1 MVNPQKDCSIS
12 MDSHSTRRLL
22 QRGLAVTDLDR
33 VVRLGTWR
41 AEGEDKFDCAYGQW
55 HLKVKVGRSIL
66 KVSTAFKG

>member
-12 MDSHSTRRLL
+12 MDHHSTNRLL

-33 VVRLGTWR
+33 VVRLGAWR
-41 AEGEDKFDCAYGQW
+41 AEGEDKFDCVYGQW